1 MYNMS
6 QLNPKLEP
14 GDRIVLLHMDDPYS
28 AVRIGTK
35 GTVTKIVRVPFD
47 MGYQYNVKWDNGSI
61 LDLLPEADSW
71 VLATDVKP
79 KKNLTTEEFSQEL
92 KTLSKHKD
100 IIKNMDYRPVLDYLR
115 LVQKSGLVNM
125 LQARVFLMSD
135 SKNLHKLI
143 YKFDGEPEDYPEL
156 FENIDEVRDILINET
171 IRIMQEQNMEF
182 DDSTVNRVFQ
192 KVCSAVMEMYVSL
205 YSTYFKK

>member
-1 MYNMS
+1 MS

-28 AVRIGTK
+28 AVRMGTK
-35 GTVTKIVRVPFD
+35 GTVLKIVRVPFD
-47 MGYQYNVKWDNGSI
+47 MGYQYNVKWDDGSV

-71 VLATDVKP
+71 VLATDVKS
-79 KKNLTTEEFSQEL
+79 KKNLTTEEFGSEL

-100 IIKNMDYRPVLDYLR
+100 IIKNMNYRPVLDYLK

-125 LQARVFLMSD
+125 LQARVFLMTD

-182 DDSTVNRVFQ
+182 NDSTINRVFQ
-192 KVCSAVMEMYVSL
+192 KVSSAVMEMYMSL

>member
-1 MYNMS
+1 MS

-28 AVRIGTK
+28 AVRMGTK
-35 GTVTKIVRVPFD
+35 GTVLKIVKVPFD
-47 MGYQYNVKWDNGSI
+47 MGYQYNVKWDDGSV

-71 VLATDVKP
+71 VLATDVKS
-79 KKNLTTEEFSQEL
+79 KKNLTTEEFGNEL

-100 IIKNMDYRPVLDYLR
+100 IIKNMDYKPVLDYLK

-125 LQARVFLMSD
+125 LQAMPFLMTD
-135 SKNLHKLI
+135 SRDLHKLI
-143 YKFDGEPEDYPEL
+143 YKFDGEPDDYPEL
-156 FENIDEVRDILINET
+156 FENVDDVRQILVSET
-171 IRIMQEQNMEF
+171 IRIMEENNMEF
-182 DDSTVNRVFQ
+182 NDITINRVFQ
-192 KVCSAVMEMYVSL
+192 KVCRAVMEMYISL

>member
-1 MYNMS
+1 MS

-28 AVRIGTK
+28 AVRMGTK
-35 GTVTKIVRVPFD
+35 GTVVKIVKVPFD
-47 MGYQYNVKWDNGSI
+47 MGYQYNVKWDDGSV

-71 VLATDVKP
+71 VLATDVKS

-100 IIKNMDYRPVLDYLR
+100 IIKNMDYRPVLDFLK

-171 IRIMQEQNMEF
+171 IRIIQEQNMEF

-192 KVCSAVMEMYVSL
+192 KVCSAVMEMYMSL

>member
-1 MYNMS
+1 MS

-28 AVRIGTK
+28 AVRMGTK
-35 GTVTKIVRVPFD
+35 GTVLKIVKVPFD
-47 MGYQYNVKWDNGSI
+47 MGYQYNVKWDDGSV

-71 VLATDVKP
+71 VLATDVKS
-79 KKNLTTEEFSQEL
+79 KKNLTTEEFGKEL

-100 IIKNMDYRPVLDYLR
+100 IIKNMDYRPVLDYLK

-125 LQARVFLMSD
+125 LQARVFLMTD

-192 KVCSAVMEMYVSL
+192 KVCSAVMEMYISL

>member
-1 MYNMS
+1 MS

-28 AVRIGTK
+28 AVRMGTK
-35 GTVTKIVRVPFD
+35 GTVLKIVKVPFD
-47 MGYQYNVKWDNGSI
+47 MGYQYNVKWDDGSV

-71 VLATDVKP
+71 VLATDVKS
-79 KKNLTTEEFSQEL
+79 KKNLTTEEFGSEL

-100 IIKNMDYRPVLDYLR
+100 IIKNMNYRPVLDYLK

-192 KVCSAVMEMYVSL
+192 KVCGAVMEMYVSL

>member
-1 MYNMS
+1 MS

-28 AVRIGTK
+28 AVRMGTK
-35 GTVTKIVRVPFD
+35 GTVVKIVRVPFD
-47 MGYQYNVKWDNGSI
+47 MGYQYNVKWDDGSV

-71 VLATDVKP
+71 VLATDVKS
-79 KKNLTTEEFSQEL
+79 KKNLTTEEFGNEL

-100 IIKNMDYRPVLDYLR
+100 IIKNMDYRPVLDYLK

-125 LQARVFLMSD
+125 LQAMPFLMTD
-135 SKNLHKLI
+135 SHDLHKLI
-143 YKFDGEPEDYPEL
+143 YKFNGEPDDYPEL
-156 FENIDEVRDILINET
+156 FENVDDVKQILVSET
-171 IRIMQEQNMEF
+171 IRIMEENNMEF
-182 DDSTVNRVFQ
+182 SDFTINRVFQ
-192 KVCSAVMEMYVSL
+192 KVCKAVMEMYVSL

>member
-1 MYNMS
+1 MS

-28 AVRIGTK
+28 AVRMGTK
-35 GTVTKIVRVPFD
+35 GTVLKIVRVPFD
-47 MGYQYNVKWDNGSI
+47 MGYQYNVKWDDGSV

-71 VLATDVKP
+71 VLATDVKS
-79 KKNLTTEEFSQEL
+79 KKNLTTEEFSKEL

-100 IIKNMDYRPVLDYLR
+100 IIKNMDYRPVLDFLK

-182 DDSTVNRVFQ
+182 DDSYSQSCFS
-192 KVCSAVMEMYVSL
+192 KSL
-205 YSTYFKK
+205 WCGYGDVRKFILNLL

>member
-1 MYNMS
+1 MS

-28 AVRIGTK
+28 AVRMGTK
-35 GTVTKIVRVPFD
+35 GTVLKIVKVPFD
-47 MGYQYNVKWDNGSI
+47 MGYQYNVKWDDGSV

-71 VLATDVKP
+71 VLATDVKS
-79 KKNLTTEEFSQEL
+79 KKNLTTEEFGSEL

-100 IIKNMDYRPVLDYLR
+100 IIKNMDYRPVLDYLK

-182 DDSTVNRVFQ
+182 DDHTVNRVFQ
-192 KVCSAVMEMYVSL
+192 KVCGAVMEMYVSL

>member
-1 MYNMS
+1 MS

-28 AVRIGTK
+28 AVRMGTK
-35 GTVTKIVRVPFD
+35 GTVLKIVRVPFD
-47 MGYQYNVKWDNGSI
+47 MGYQYNVKWDDGSV

-71 VLATDVKP
+71 VLATDVKS
-79 KKNLTTEEFSQEL
+79 KKNLTTEEFGQEL

-100 IIKNMDYRPVLDYLR
+100 IIKNMDYRPVLDYLK

-125 LQARVFLMSD
+125 LQARVFLMTD

-192 KVCSAVMEMYVSL
+192 KVCSAVMEMYMSL

>member
-1 MYNMS
+1 MS

-28 AVRIGTK
+28 AIRMGTK
-35 GTVTKIVRVPFD
+35 GTILKIVTLPFG
-47 MGYQYNVKWDNGSI
+47 MGYQYNVKWDNGST
-61 LDLLPEADSW
+61 LDLLPETDSW
-71 VLATDVKP
+71 VLATDVKS

-100 IIKNMDYRPVLDYLR
+100 IIKNMDYKPVLDYLK

-125 LQARVFLMSD
+125 LQARAFLMTD
-135 SKNLHKLI
+135 SNNLHKLI
-143 YKFDGEPEDYPEL
+143 YKFDGEPDDYPEL
-156 FENIDEVRDILINET
+156 FENIDEVRQILINET
-171 IRIMQEQNMEF
+171 IRIIQEKNMEF
-182 DDSTVNRVFQ
+182 DDSTINRVFQ
-192 KVCSAVMEMYVSL
+192 KVCSAVMEMYISL

>member
-1 MYNMS
+1 MS

-28 AVRIGTK
+28 AVRMGTK
-35 GTVTKIVRVPFD
+35 GTVLKIVKVPFD
-47 MGYQYNVKWDNGSI
+47 MGYQYNVKWDDGSV

-71 VLATDVKP
+71 VLATDVKS
-79 KKNLTTEEFSQEL
+79 KKNLTTEEFGKEL

-100 IIKNMDYRPVLDYLR
+100 IIKNMDYRPVLDFLK

-192 KVCSAVMEMYVSL
+192 KVCSAVMEMYISL

>member
-1 MYNMS
+1 MS

-28 AVRIGTK
+28 AVRMGTK
-35 GTVTKIVRVPFD
+35 GTVLKIVRVPFD
-47 MGYQYNVKWDNGSI
+47 MGYQYNVKWDDGSV

-71 VLATDVKP
+71 VLATDVKS
-79 KKNLTTEEFSQEL
+79 KKNLTTEEFGKEL

-100 IIKNMDYRPVLDYLR
+100 IIKNMDYRPVLDFLK

-192 KVCSAVMEMYVSL
+192 KVCSAVMEMYMSL

>member
-1 MYNMS
+1 MS

-28 AVRIGTK
+28 AVRMGTK
-35 GTVTKIVRVPFD
+35 GTVLKIVKVPFD
-47 MGYQYNVKWDNGSI
+47 MGYQYNVKWDDGSV

-71 VLATDVKP
+71 VLATDVKS
-79 KKNLTTEEFSQEL
+79 KKNLTTEEFGSEL

-100 IIKNMDYRPVLDYLR
+100 IIKNMNYRPVLDYLK

-182 DDSTVNRVFQ
+182 NDSTINRVFQ
-192 KVCSAVMEMYVSL
+192 KVSSAVMEMYMSL

>member
-1 MYNMS
+1 MS

-28 AVRIGTK
+28 AVRMGTK
-35 GTVTKIVRVPFD
+35 GTVVKIVKVPFD
-47 MGYQYNVKWDNGSI
+47 MGYQYNVKWDDGSI
-61 LDLLPEADSW
+61 LDLLPETDSW
-71 VLATDVKP
+71 VLATDVKS
-79 KKNLTTEEFSQEL
+79 KKNLTTEEFGQEL

-100 IIKNMDYRPVLDYLR
+100 IIKNMDYRPVLDYLK

-125 LQARVFLMSD
+125 LQARVFLMTD

-192 KVCSAVMEMYVSL
+192 KVCSAVMEMYMSL

>member
-1 MYNMS
+1 MS

-28 AVRIGTK
+28 AVRMGTK
-35 GTVTKIVRVPFD
+35 GTVLKIVKVPFD
-47 MGYQYNVKWDNGSI
+47 MGYQYNVKWDDGSV

-71 VLATDVKP
+71 VLATDVKS
-79 KKNLTTEEFSQEL
+79 KKNLTTEEFGSEL

-100 IIKNMDYRPVLDYLR
+100 IIKNMDYRPVLDYLK

-182 DDSTVNRVFQ
+182 NDSTINRVFQ
-192 KVCSAVMEMYVSL
+192 KVSSAVMEMYMSL

>member
-1 MYNMS
+1 MS

-28 AVRIGTK
+28 AVRMGTK
-35 GTVTKIVRVPFD
+35 GTVLKIVKVPFD
-47 MGYQYNVKWDNGSI
+47 MGYQYNVKWDDGSV

-71 VLATDVKP
+71 VLATDVKS
-79 KKNLTTEEFSQEL
+79 KKNLTTEEFGSEL

-100 IIKNMDYRPVLDYLR
+100 IIKNMNYRPVLDYLK

-125 LQARVFLMSD
+125 LQARVFLMTD

-182 DDSTVNRVFQ
+182 NDSTINMVFQ
-192 KVCSAVMEMYVSL
+192 KVSSAVMEMYMSL

>member
-1 MYNMS
+1 MS

-28 AVRIGTK
+28 AVRMGTK
-35 GTVTKIVRVPFD
+35 GTVLKIVKVPFD
-47 MGYQYNVKWDNGSI
+47 MGYQYNVKWDDGSV

-71 VLATDVKP
+71 VLATDVKS
-79 KKNLTTEEFSQEL
+79 KKNLTTEEFGKEL

-100 IIKNMDYRPVLDYLR
+100 IIKNMDYRPVLDYLK

-125 LQARVFLMSD
+125 LQAKVFLMSD

-192 KVCSAVMEMYVSL
+192 KVCSAVMEMYTSL

>member
-1 MYNMS
+1 MS

-28 AVRIGTK
+28 AVRMGTK
-35 GTVTKIVRVPFD
+35 GTVLKIVRVPFD
-47 MGYQYNVKWDNGSI
+47 MGYQYNVKWDDGSV

-71 VLATDVKP
+71 VLATDVKS
-79 KKNLTTEEFSQEL
+79 KKNLTTEEFGSEL

-100 IIKNMDYRPVLDYLR
+100 IIKNMDYRPVLDYLK

-182 DDSTVNRVFQ
+182 NDSTINRVFQ
-192 KVCSAVMEMYVSL
+192 KVSSAVMEMYMSL

>member
-1 MYNMS
+1 MS

-28 AVRIGTK
+28 AVRMGTK
-35 GTVTKIVRVPFD
+35 GTVLKIVRVPFD
-47 MGYQYNVKWDNGSI
+47 MGYQYNVKWDDGSV

-71 VLATDVKP
+71 VLATDVKS
-79 KKNLTTEEFSQEL
+79 KKNLTTEEFGKEL

-100 IIKNMDYRPVLDYLR
+100 IIKNMDYRPVLDYLK

-192 KVCSAVMEMYVSL
+192 KVCSAVMEMYMSL

>member
-1 MYNMS
+1 MS

-28 AVRIGTK
+28 AVRMGTK
-35 GTVTKIVRVPFD
+35 GTVLKIVRVPFD
-47 MGYQYNVKWDNGSI
+47 MGYQYNVKWDDGSV

-71 VLATDVKP
+71 VLATDVKS
-79 KKNLTTEEFSQEL
+79 KKNLTTEEFGSEL

-100 IIKNMDYRPVLDYLR
+100 IIKNMNYRPVLDYLK

-192 KVCSAVMEMYVSL
+192 KVCSAVMEMYISL

>member
-1 MYNMS
+1 MS

-28 AVRIGTK
+28 AVRMGTK
-35 GTVTKIVRVPFD
+35 GTVLKIVRVPFD
-47 MGYQYNVKWDNGSI
+47 MGYQYNVKWDDGSV

-71 VLATDVKP
+71 VLATDVKS
-79 KKNLTTEEFSQEL
+79 KKNLTTEEFGSEL

-100 IIKNMDYRPVLDYLR
+100 IIKNMDYRPVLDYLK

-125 LQARVFLMSD
+125 LQARVFLMTD

-192 KVCSAVMEMYVSL
+192 KVCSAVMEMYMSL

>member
-1 MYNMS
+1 MS

-28 AVRIGTK
+28 AVRMGTK
-35 GTVTKIVRVPFD
+35 GTVVKIVKVPFD
-47 MGYQYNVKWDNGSI
+47 MGYQYNVKWDDGSI
-61 LDLLPEADSW
+61 LDLLPETDSW
-71 VLATDVKP
+71 VLATDVKS
-79 KKNLTTEEFSQEL
+79 KKNLTTEEFGQEL

-100 IIKNMDYRPVLDYLR
+100 IIKNMDYRPVLDYLK

-125 LQARVFLMSD
+125 LQARVFLMTD

-182 DDSTVNRVFQ
+182 NDSTINRVFQ
-192 KVCSAVMEMYVSL
+192 KVSSAVMEMYMSL

>member
-1 MYNMS
+1 MS

-14 GDRIVLLHMDDPYS
+14 GDRIILLHMDDPYS
-28 AVRIGTK
+28 AVRMGTK
-35 GTVTKIVRVPFD
+35 GTVLKIVKVPFD
-47 MGYQYNVKWDNGSI
+47 MGYQYNVKWDDGSV

-71 VLATDVKP
+71 VLATDVKS
-79 KKNLTTEEFSQEL
+79 KKNLTTEEFSNEL

-100 IIKNMDYRPVLDYLR
+100 IIKNMDYRPVLDYLK

-125 LQARVFLMSD
+125 LQARAFLMTD

-143 YKFDGEPEDYPEL
+143 YKFDREPEDYPEL
-156 FENIDEVRDILINET
+156 FENIDEVRNILINET
-171 IRIMQEQNMEF
+171 IRIIQEKNMEF
-182 DDSTVNRVFQ
+182 NDSTINSVFQ

>member
-1 MYNMS
+1 MS

-28 AVRIGTK
+28 AVRMGTK
-35 GTVTKIVRVPFD
+35 GTVLKIVRVPFD
-47 MGYQYNVKWDNGSI
+47 MGYQYNVKWDDGSV

-71 VLATDVKP
+71 VLATDVKS
-79 KKNLTTEEFSQEL
+79 KKNLTTEEFSKEL

-100 IIKNMDYRPVLDYLR
+100 IIKNMDYRPVLDFLK

-182 DDSTVNRVFQ
+182 DDHTVNRVFQ
-192 KVCSAVMEMYVSL
+192 KVCGAVMEMYISL

>member
-1 MYNMS
+1 MS

-28 AVRIGTK
+28 AIRMGTK
-35 GTVTKIVRVPFD
+35 GTILKIVTLPFG
-47 MGYQYNVKWDNGSI
+47 MGYQYNVKWDNGST
-61 LDLLPEADSW
+61 LDLLPETDSW
-71 VLATDVKP
+71 VLATDVKS

-100 IIKNMDYRPVLDYLR
+100 IIKNMDYKPVLDYLK

-125 LQARVFLMSD
+125 LQARAFLMTD
-135 SKNLHKLI
+135 SNNLHKLI
-143 YKFDGEPEDYPEL
+143 YKFDGEPDDYPEL
-156 FENIDEVRDILINET
+156 FENIDEVRQILINET
-171 IRIMQEQNMEF
+171 IRIIQEKNMEF
-182 DDSTVNRVFQ
+182 DDSTINRVFQ
-192 KVCSAVMEMYVSL
+192 KVCGAVMEMYISL